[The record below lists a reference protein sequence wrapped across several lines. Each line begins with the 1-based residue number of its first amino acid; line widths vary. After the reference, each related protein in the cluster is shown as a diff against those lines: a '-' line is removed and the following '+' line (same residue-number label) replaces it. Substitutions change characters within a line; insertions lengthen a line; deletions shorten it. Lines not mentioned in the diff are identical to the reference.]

1 MNRRTGSIA
10 TGPPPEADPTN
21 VALLTQNLQDNPLVA
36 KLVSKGLLKTEDVM
50 NEGYVRDMERSLRKQ
65 QITREVEARE
75 LPGRRSARVAVHTPD
90 PRAEATGVPGV
101 YRYQRP
107 RFARA

>member
-10 TGPPPEADPTN
+10 TGPPPEADPAN
-21 VALLTQNLQDNPLVA
+21 LALLTQNLQENPLVA

-50 NEGYVRDMERSLRKQ
+50 SKDYVEDMERSLRKQ